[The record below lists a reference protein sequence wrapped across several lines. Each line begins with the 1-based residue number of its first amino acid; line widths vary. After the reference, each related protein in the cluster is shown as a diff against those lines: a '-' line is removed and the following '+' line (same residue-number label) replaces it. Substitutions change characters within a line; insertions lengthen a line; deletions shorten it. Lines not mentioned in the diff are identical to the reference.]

1 MLCVSSDFLRGGRI
15 STLGLGRTLT
25 LRYSLVSHNCK
36 GSFFG
41 GQIDPS
47 ILVGVLGVFP
57 YQNPNIVTM
66 YKIQLKKAT
75 ILISE
80 TSEFTEKVTRETFL
94 FFSPNSKY
102 AFRISNTCNFPIRRS
117 TLNILMVTSAY
128 YGVFG
133 F

>member
-1 MLCVSSDFLRGGRI
+1 MLCVSRGFL
-15 STLGLGRTLT
+15 LGLGRTLT
-25 LRYSLVSHNCK
+25 RRYSLVNHSCK
-36 GSFFG
+36 GKFLG
-41 GQIDPS
+41 GEIDPS

-57 YQNPNIVTM
+57 HQNPNIVTM
-66 YKIQLKKAT
+66 YRIQPKEAT

-94 FFSPNSKY
+94 FFCPNSKY
-102 AFRISNTCNFPIRRS
+102 AIRISNTCNFSIRWP
-117 TLNILMVTSAY
+117 TLNILMVTSLY